1 MCMNKKLLVSLMA
14 TAVVSMSSVSAQDYT
29 VTNLYS
35 QPKEENAK
43 VPMATYATSDANYAM
58 PAALANLGTHSI
70 ENKPVCNMLARH
82 KAINDGAFLWV
93 PLGTEVV
100 YRDQSTGNPSAWS
113 WSVPGGDNATLTSQN
128 ATVKYNKAGLYD
140 MPTLTVTTANGTSS
154 FTPSMSMTSAGGNEK
169 VKTGGTAEITT
180 IDMRVH
186 GTSLGTTYYPENA
199 TYSLGAM
206 SYGTGEGFLGGAN
219 KKGIKGWG
227 NLFMV
232 GQDDTYLNGFNV
244 YFYKKPTK
252 YAEGAKL
259 TAQVWLPTITE
270 SYMILTAMPLNGAY
284 IYYSDIKSD
293 GENGA
298 WAMTYDGAVANI
310 VLDEPIDLYGKPY
323 FFISIEGFSDDP
335 ENDDLCLLADLK
347 GKTMDEVEQSN
358 LLSHNS
364 FARQNGESDY
374 MRPVSS
380 FGGGNATF
388 AICPVIRSAI
398 SEAGVEGVAIDKAT
412 EFTVTVAGKT
422 INVTTAVAGDVY
434 VYDLAGKVVA
444 SQAVA
449 EGETTIALNNVLA
462 GAYVVKGPQ
471 GNTQKVIVK

>member
-1 MCMNKKLLVSLMA
+1 MSTISAEEYAVTKL
-14 TAVVSMSSVSAQDYT
+14 Q
-29 VTNLYS
+29 S

-58 PAALANLGTHSI
+58 PEVLANLGTHSI

-82 KAINDGAFLWV
+82 KAINDGAFLWA

-100 YRDQSTGNPSAWS
+100 YRDQSTGNPTAWA
-113 WSVPGGDNATLTSQN
+113 WSVPGGDNATLTTQD
-128 ATVKYNKAGLYD
+128 AVVKYNKAGLYD
-140 MPTLTVTTANGTSS
+140 MPTLTVTTANGSSS
-154 FTPSMSMTSAGGNEK
+154 FTPAMSMTSAGGAEK
-169 VKTGGTAEITT
+169 VKTGGTVEITT

-186 GTSLGTTYYPENA
+186 GTSLGTVYYPENA

-206 SYGTGEGFLGGAN
+206 AYGTGEGFLGGAN
-219 KKGIKGWG
+219 TKDIKGWG

-232 GQDDTYLNGFNV
+232 GQDDTYLDGINV

-259 TAQVWLPTITE
+259 TVQVWLPTITNN
-270 SYMILTAMPLNGAY
+270 YMILTAMPLNGGY
-284 IYYSDIKSD
+284 LKYTDIKAD
-293 GENGA
+293 GEDGA
-298 WAMTYDGAVANI
+298 WAMTYDGAVGNI
-310 VLDEPIDLYGKPY
+310 ELDEPIDLYGKPY
-323 FFISIEGFSDDP
+323 FFISIEGFSNDP
-335 ENDDLCLLADLK
+335 TNDDLCLLTDLK
-347 GKTMDEVEQSN
+347 GKTMTDVEQSN

-364 FARQNGESDY
+364 FARVNGESDY

-398 SEAGVEGVAIDKAT
+398 SEAGVEGVAIDKVNG
-412 EFTVTVAGKT
+412 FTVAVAGKT
-422 INVTTAVAGDVY
+422 INVTTAVAGNVY

-449 EGETTIALNNVLA
+449 EGDTSIALDNVA
-462 GAYVVKGPQ
+462 CGVYVVKGPQ
-471 GNTQKVIVK
+471 GKAQKVIVK

>member
-1 MCMNKKLLVSLMA
+1 MNKKLLVSLLTA
-14 TAVVSMSSVSAQDYT
+14 TVVSMSTISAQDYS
-29 VTNLYS
+29 VTKLQS

-58 PAALANLGTHSI
+58 PAVLANLGTHSM

-82 KAINDGAFLWV
+82 KAINDGAFLWA

-100 YRDQSTGNPSAWS
+100 YHDQSTGNPTAWN
-113 WSVPGGDNATLTSQN
+113 WSVPGGDNATLTTQN
-128 ATVKYNKAGLYD
+128 ASVKYHKAGLYD
-140 MPTLTVTTANGTSS
+140 MPTLTVTTANGSSS
-154 FTPSMSMTSAGGNEK
+154 FTPAMSMTSAGGNEK

-186 GTSLGTTYYPENA
+186 GTALGSTYYPENA

-206 SYGTGEGFLGGAN
+206 VYGEGEGFLGGAN
-219 KKGIKGWG
+219 TKNIKGWG

-232 GQDDTYLNGFNV
+232 GQDDTYLDGFNV

-252 YAEGAKL
+252 YNEGAKL
-259 TAQVWLPTITE
+259 TAQVWLPTINE

-284 IYYSDIKSD
+284 INYTDIKAD
-293 GENGA
+293 GEDGA

-310 VLDEPIDLYGKPY
+310 TLDEPIDLYGKPY
-323 FFISIEGFSDDP
+323 FFISIEGFSNDP
-335 ENDDLCLLADLK
+335 ASDDLCLLTDLK

-364 FARQNGESDY
+364 FARQDGESDY
-374 MRPVSS
+374 MRPVASY
-380 FGGGNATF
+380 GGGNSTF

-398 SEAGVEGVAIDKAT
+398 SDSGVENVTINKAD
-412 EFTVTVAGKT
+412 EFIVSVVGKT
-422 INVTTAVAGDVY
+422 INVNTSIAGDIY
-434 VYDLAGKVVA
+434 VYDLTGKVVA
-444 SQAVA
+444 SKSVV
-449 EGETTIALNNVLA
+449 EGETSIDLNNIVD
-462 GAYVVKGPQ
+462 GIYVVKDPQ
-471 GNTQKVIVK
+471 GKAQKVLVK